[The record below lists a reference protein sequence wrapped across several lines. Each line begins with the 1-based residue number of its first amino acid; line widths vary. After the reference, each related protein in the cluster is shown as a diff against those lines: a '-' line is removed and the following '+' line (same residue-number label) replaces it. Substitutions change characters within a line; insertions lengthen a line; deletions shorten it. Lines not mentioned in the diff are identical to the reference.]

1 MFDAQHRR
9 KTVFDNEQALS
20 TTNRTEPIGRDDEL
34 ETIADAVRPI
44 AHGNEPDDLLIYGP
58 AGTGKTTCI
67 THVFDN
73 LDTETPADPVT
84 INCWDYNTRSAI
96 LTQLLI
102 ELGYPAPRKGK
113 PVDELL
119 GKLRE
124 WLDKND
130 PVAVALDEFDQLE
143 DQNEIV
149 YDLHNLSV
157 NTDQHMAMLLVSNK
171 PPSQIDL
178 ENRSQSRL
186 GYRTLQFTPYDEDE
200 LTTILQKRA
209 KEAFKSHVL
218 GDHVVETVAK
228 QAVEDLNFGAGDCR
242 HAIEIL
248 HRAGREADQA
258 QADKVTAAHVERAI
272 NPLRRQAET

>member
-1 MFDAQHRR
+1 MFDAQKRR

-20 TTNRTEPIGRDDEL
+20 TTNHTEPIGRDDEL
-34 ETIADAVRPI
+34 ETIADAVRPLTQ
-44 AHGNEPDDLLIYGP
+44 GNEPDDLLIYGP

-67 THVFDN
+67 THVFSK
-73 LDTETPADPVT
+73 LDTETPADPFT
-84 INCWDYNTRSAI
+84 INCWDYTPDQQSSPSSSSNSA
-96 LTQLLI
+96 TPH
-102 ELGYPAPRKGK
+102 PAKANPSMHSSANSANGSI
-113 PVDELL
+113 
-119 GKLRE
+119 
-124 WLDKND
+124 KND

-209 KEAFKSHVL
+209 DEAFKSHAL
-218 GDHVVETVAK
+218 GDRVVETVAK
-228 QAVEDLNFGAGDCR
+228 RAVEDLNFGAGDCR

>member
-1 MFDAQHRR
+1 MFDAQNRQ
-9 KTVFDNEQALS
+9 KTVFDNEQALC
-20 TTNRTEPIGRDDEL
+20 TTNHTEPIGRDNEVD
-34 ETIADAVRPI
+34 TIADTVRPLI
-44 AHGNEPDDLLIYGP
+44 QGNEPDDLLIYGP

-67 THVFDN
+67 KQVFSK
-73 LDTETPADPVT
+73 LDTETSVDP
-84 INCWDYNTRSAI
+84 IILNCWDYNTRSAI

-113 PVDELL
+113 PVDALL

-171 PPSQIDL
+171 LPSQIEL

-186 GYRTLQFTPYDEDE
+186 GYRTLQFTPYEKE
-200 LTTILQKRA
+200 GLEPILEA
-209 KEAFKSHVL
+209 KADQAFKSHAL
-218 GDHVVETVAK
+218 GDHVVEAVAEK
-228 QAVEDLNFGAGDCR
+228 VVEELSIGSGDCR
-242 HAIEIL
+242 HALEIL

-272 NPLRRQAET
+272 NPARL